1 MTGNEAFC
9 SHILDAGLILHFIYI
24 YIYELPL
31 SFMHLK
37 DFLKITV
44 NCK

>member
-1 MTGNEAFC
+1 MKRFVLIFWMLVLSC
-9 SHILDAGLILHFIYI
+9 ILYI